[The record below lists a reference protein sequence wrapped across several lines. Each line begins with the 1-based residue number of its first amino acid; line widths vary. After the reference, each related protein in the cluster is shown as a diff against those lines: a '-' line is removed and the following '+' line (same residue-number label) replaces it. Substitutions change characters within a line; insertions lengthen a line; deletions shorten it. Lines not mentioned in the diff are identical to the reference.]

1 MFIDTTY
8 LLNFGLPISSEI
20 EYNKLERAISTAENI
35 VIKPRLGD
43 LYALMVENELEY
55 DIAINGGVLVDEIN
69 DKHIYVAGI
78 KEAEAHI
85 AFAILLGDII
95 NATAFGSVLKT
106 DDYSTHADE
115 TKLRRVAMTHTEIG
129 MQYLKEITDY
139 YKIKNYDK
147 ILPNFYGSEFI

>member
-8 LLNFGLPISSEI
+8 LLAFGLPISEEI

-139 YKIKNYDK
+139 YKIKTTCK
-147 ILPNFYGSEFI
+147 TLPNFYGSEFI

>member
-1 MFIDTTY
+1 MLIDTSY

-20 EYNKLERAISTAENI
+20 EYSKLERAISTAENI

-43 LYALMVENELEY
+43 YYALIKENPLDY
-55 DIAINGGVLVDEIN
+55 DIAVNGGVLVDETA
-69 DKHIYVAGI
+69 KHIYVAGL

-85 AFAILLGDII
+85 AFAILLGEII
-95 NATAFGSVLKT
+95 NATAFGSVLKV

-129 MQYLKEITDY
+129 MQYLKEITDF
-139 YKIKNYDK
+139 YKIKTSCK
-147 ILPNFYGSEFI
+147 ILPNVWEEHI

>member
-8 LLNFGLPISSEI
+8 LLAFGLPISEEI

-139 YKIKNYDK
+139 YKIKSTCK